1 MTRDTLKIIHVF
13 FPHCCA
19 GIGRCFLKYSHS
31 SNVTSNALYTTH
43 SYIEKQTSKQKT
55 KRNIEFTPFLCETLS
70 LWAYSMPH
78 NQREHQVPAPEH
90 VKGTL
95 AARSQQFLVF
105 LISYHSLK
113 FVREPWRC
121 NFLWVPKPSQLHAF
135 PTSSV
140 IYLFILQALRLL
152 PFLLPLILAPTT
164 LENKCLF
171 LACWKAAAWQGLLL
185 LCPKHVK
192 AMLRAILYLTADT
205 YQHCLVPETEKEGS
219 IPSDTRVLLG
229 QQSNRGLLGSSAH

>member
-1 MTRDTLKIIHVF
+1 MTRDTLKIIHAF
-13 FPHCCA
+13 FPTA
-19 GIGRCFLKYSHS
+19 VQALVGVFWNTPTVPMWLPMLSTLPTVTLKNKQANKKP
-31 SNVTSNALYTTH
+31 NVTLNS
-43 SYIEKQTSKQKT
+43 
-55 KRNIEFTPFLCETLS
+55 PLS

-113 FVREPWRC
+113 FVREPWRF

-140 IYLFILQALRLL
+140 IYLFILQALPLL